1 MYDFQSLGLEKLKE
15 WLALGGEGDEA
26 PKIRIARPVTA
37 MPFEGTRKR
46 RRAAMG
52 EYTWSVGDRVDA
64 WMQNRYVFASLYLCS
79 CYVFVVRHGITNV
92 G

>member
-1 MYDFQSLGLEKLKE
+1 MALK
-15 WLALGGEGDEA
+15 GEEDA
-26 PKIRIARPVTA
+26 PKIRIARPFTV

-64 WMQNRYVFASLYLCS
+64 WMDDRYVCIAILILLCALLEQRQLMLPLLYPGHHL
-79 CYVFVVRHGITNV
+79 VA
-92 G
+92 